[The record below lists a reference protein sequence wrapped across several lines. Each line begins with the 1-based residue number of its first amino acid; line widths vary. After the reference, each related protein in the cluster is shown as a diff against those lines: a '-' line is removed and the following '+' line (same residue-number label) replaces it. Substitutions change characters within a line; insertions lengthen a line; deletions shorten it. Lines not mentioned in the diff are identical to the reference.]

1 MNSKVNW
8 QSIWITRKQDI
19 NFNFNK
25 CLTSGEITIKSNI
38 KFLTSFDFDE
48 LYKYL
53 FNV

>member
-19 NFNFNK
+19 NFNFK
-25 CLTSGEITIKSNI
+25 KYLTSGEKTSKPNITC
-38 KFLTSFDFDE
+38 LTSFGHRGVVQV
-48 LYKYL
+48 